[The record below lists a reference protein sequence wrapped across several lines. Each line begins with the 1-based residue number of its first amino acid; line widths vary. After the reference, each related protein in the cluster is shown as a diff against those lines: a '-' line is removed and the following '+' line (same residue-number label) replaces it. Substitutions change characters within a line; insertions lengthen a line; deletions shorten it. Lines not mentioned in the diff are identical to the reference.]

1 MIKMIVSDLDGTLLR
16 SDFSLSVINVE
27 VIKKLIQQEILFLPA
42 SGRCFSDIQTIFSPH
57 GISCGAIEVNGAQVR
72 DEKGRILLS
81 NKLSSTQV
89 ERCISLM
96 EQMGLSI
103 QIFSEEGV
111 FAYKD
116 ALNVQKDIDA
126 VISRN
131 MGKTAISKLMPELSK
146 QDLVFQS
153 VLKLETMNMNEEK
166 IKLCVKLL
174 EDVSNLC
181 VSSSVRGNLEI
192 TNIAANK
199 GDALRMLIDDLNIK
213 EDEVII
219 FGDSMND
226 ASLFE
231 NFPLTVAVENAHPY
245 IKEHASQICASC
257 DKDGVGQWL
266 KEHLCG

>member
-1 MIKMIVSDLDGTLLR
+1 MIKMVVSDLDGTLLR
-16 SDFSLSVINVE
+16 SDFSLSMMNVD

-42 SGRCFSDIQTIFSPH
+42 SGRCFSDIQTIFLPH

-81 NKLSSTQV
+81 NRLSSTQV

-96 EQMGLSI
+96 EQIGLSI

-111 FAYKD
+111 FAYED
-116 ALNVQKDIDA
+116 ALNVQKDMDA

-146 QDLVFQS
+146 HDLSLQS
-153 VLKLETMNMNEEK
+153 VLKLETMNLNEEK
-166 IKLCVKLL
+166 LRSCEKLL
-174 EDVSNLC
+174 EDVPDLC

-199 GDALRMLIDDLNIK
+199 GVALRILIDGLKIK
-213 EDEVII
+213 EDEVVI

-231 NFPLTVAVENAHPY
+231 NFPLTIAVENAHPY
-245 IKEHASQICASC
+245 IKDRASEICASC
-257 DKDGVGQWL
+257 NENGVGQWL
-266 KEHLCG
+266 KKHLCA